1 LSFINLKPDIMLFNK
16 ILMPIRVLT
25 ISLVLF
31 FFTEKICAQRAD
43 DVTPLHRGDR
53 VPDFMFTEVY
63 NYSRDTIR
71 LSDFR
76 GKLVILDFWGTAC
89 YSCITTFPLV
99 DSLQK
104 KFKDQIQIIL
114 VGIDTKDSID
124 RYFRLRKRVT
134 KPSVPFITNER
145 RLNKLMHVFGVPYHI
160 WIDETGV
167 VKYMAES
174 DHMTAQNI
182 QAYLKHKNPPIPD
195 KIYNVYVPSFFDQ
208 SWQPSLRYY
217 TYLTEWNQVIHLET
231 PGKKDGVIF
240 KCLAARTPENLY
252 QIAFNGLE
260 KKNRLFDRPGRT
272 FVQFENKADVDSFTK
287 KRYNYQMMIPEN
299 VKTNIYELLREDL
312 DRIFQCE
319 ARVEKREVRCYA
331 LTRTG
336 SIEKII
342 SKGGPAKK
350 TFRYQS
356 ITTTDTDSL
365 RYYLNLPF
373 AGFSERLEDIVEY
386 ILKAPYVDSVNYEG
400 NVDIVMKAEILD
412 YPSIEKLQTELKKY
426 GLLLE
431 EKMCTLDVLVIKKK
445 SI

>member
-1 LSFINLKPDIMLFNK
+1 MLFNK

-76 GKLVILDFWGTAC
+76 GKLVILDFWGTIC
-89 YSCITTFPLV
+89 YGCITTFPLV

-104 KFKDQIQIIL
+104 QFNDQIQIVL
-114 VGIDTKDSID
+114 VGRETKDSVD
-124 RYFRLRKRVT
+124 RFFRLRRRVT
-134 KPSVPFITNER
+134 KPSVPFITNNRQLE
-145 RLNKLMHVFGVPYHI
+145 KLFPNTGVPYHV
-160 WIDETGV
+160 WIDEAGV
-167 VKYMAES
+167 VKY
-174 DHMTAQNI
+174 TAISKYTTVQNI
-182 QAYLKHKNPPIPD
+182 EAYLNREMPPIPD
-195 KIYNVYVPSFFDQ
+195 KIQNVYVPSFFDKRWQ
-208 SWQPSLRYY
+208 SSLRYY
-217 TYLTEWNQVIHLET
+217 TYLSEWNGQIHIET
-231 PGKKDGVIF
+231 PDNKDGVIF
-240 KCLAARTPENLY
+240 KGLAAQTPENLY
-252 QIAFNGLE
+252 QIAFNHLD
-260 KKNRLFDRPGRT
+260 KDKRVFDRPGRT
-272 FVQFENKADVDSFTK
+272 LVQFDNKADVDSFTK

-299 VKTNIYELLREDL
+299 VKTDIYELLREDL

-319 ARVEKREVRCYA
+319 ARIEKKEVKCFV

-336 SIEKII
+336 PLDKII
-342 SKGGPAKK
+342 SKGGPIKK

-356 ITTTDTDSL
+356 ITTTDNDSL

-373 AGFSERLEDIVEY
+373 AGFSERLRTIVESHLQLPY
-386 ILKAPYVDSVNYEG
+386 IDSVNYDG
-400 NVDIVMKAEILD
+400 NVDIVMKAETLD
-412 YPSIEKLQTELKKY
+412 YPSLENLQTELKRY

-431 EKMCTLDVLVIKKK
+431 EKMCMLDVLVIKKK